1 MSDRGPEPIL
11 WTDGLTKYFDASE
24 GFIDS
29 LLGRSAKVR
38 AVDDVDLALYEGETL
53 GIVGESGCGKT
64 TLGRS
69 LLRLIEPTGGSI
81 YYREP
86 IEGNGE
92 KRREIDFMTVSDSRL
107 RDLRTDLQYI
117 FQDPFSSLNPRLT
130 VGDIIGEPIDI
141 HDIAMGVERTDRI
154 YELLELVGLN
164 ASHAHRYPHEFSGG
178 QRQRIGIA
186 RALAVDPDVIVCDE
200 PVSALDVSV
209 QAQILN
215 LLEDLQDDLGLSYI
229 FIAHDLSVVEH
240 ISDRIGVMYLGEIA
254 ELGTTEEV
262 FDPPHHPY
270 SDALLSAIPEPDPRW
285 EANRTLL
292 SGNVPSP
299 INPPSGCR
307 FHTRCPSIIQP
318 DDLDVDQD
326 VWRSFVDFKL
336 RVRDAEAIESL
347 TATRSREEG
356 IERVDPTEASRE
368 QLEDLVRTEFELPD
382 RMDPP
387 LESLFTDVVDE
398 LHDDGLAGA
407 REIAD
412 RALESP
418 CERIDPD
425 LFQMSETHGIACL
438 LYEPEYASV
447 ESDVRGNEASD
458 VAADD

>member
-1 MSDRGPEPIL
+1 
-11 WTDGLTKYFDASE
+11 
-24 GFIDS
+24 
-29 LLGRSAKVR
+29 
-38 AVDDVDLALYEGETL
+38 
-53 GIVGESGCGKT
+53 
-64 TLGRS
+64 
-69 LLRLIEPTGGSI
+69 
-81 YYREP
+81 
-86 IEGNGE
+86 
-92 KRREIDFMTVSDSRL
+92 
-107 RDLRTDLQYI
+107 
-117 FQDPFSSLNPRLT
+117 
-130 VGDIIGEPIDI
+130 
-141 HDIAMGVERTDRI
+141 
-154 YELLELVGLN
+154 
-164 ASHAHRYPHEFSGG
+164 
-178 QRQRIGIA
+178 
-186 RALAVDPDVIVCDE
+186 
-200 PVSALDVSV
+200 
-209 QAQILN
+209 
-215 LLEDLQDDLGLSYI
+215 
-229 FIAHDLSVVEH
+229 
-240 ISDRIGVMYLGEIA
+240 
-254 ELGTTEEV
+254 V

-270 SDALLSAIPEPDPRW
+270 SDALLSAIPVPDPRW